1 MNPTRPMSEDHM
13 RTGPEVICEAVE
25 DIILLHG
32 VPTVEIRNH
41 LHAEILRFAVD
52 GSARDDMTAIAV
64 KHLRD

>member
-32 VPTVEIRNH
+32 VPTVEIGTTSMR
-41 LHAEILRFAVD
+41 RS
-52 GSARDDMTAIAV
+52 SALPSTDRPGMT
-64 KHLRD
+64 